1 MSSPPDFWEIFADAL
16 RSSARNRSWRAF
28 FPWCLLLSV
37 GVPVAAVVLLKQISS
52 LTIGDDQSVTMLSSV
67 AVVAGF
73 LGSVSVATMTQVQ
86 RMVSEYPF
94 SSYLKD
100 ENLFDQFLFWPQAT
114 LIFQIG
120 LLLFSVLA
128 AILVRIVPCINLN
141 IYVVAVDVGLL
152 IYVCTKTWNLIDLVR
167 KLTWHYEDYNR
178 LFKEFERRQKLG
190 GPEDV

>member
-1 MSSPPDFWEIFADAL
+1 MNNPPDFWEVFADAL

-28 FPWCLLLSV
+28 LPWCLLLCL
-37 GVPVAAVVLLKQISS
+37 GIPVAIVELLKPIAA
-52 LTIGDDQSVTMLSSV
+52 LTVGDDQSITILSSV

-73 LGSVSVATMTQVQ
+73 FGSVSVATMSQVQ

-100 ENLFDQFLFWPQAT
+100 EGLFDQFLFWPQAT

-128 AILVRIVPCINLN
+128 AILVRIVPCVAVNV
-141 IYVVAVDVGLL
+141 YVIAVDVGLL
-152 IYVCTKTWNLIDLVR
+152 VYVCTKTWNLIDLVR
-167 KLTWHYEDYNR
+167 RLTWHYEDYNR
-178 LFKEFERRQKLG
+178 LFKEFERRQRLG
-190 GPEDV
+190 GPEDA